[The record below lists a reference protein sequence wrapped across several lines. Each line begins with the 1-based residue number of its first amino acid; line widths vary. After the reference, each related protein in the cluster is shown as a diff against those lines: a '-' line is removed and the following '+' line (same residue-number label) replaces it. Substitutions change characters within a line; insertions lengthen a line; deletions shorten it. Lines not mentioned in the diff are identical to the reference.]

1 MYPSKKARTM
11 SLHPFPRGNRRIA
24 APSWQD
30 RLEAADTEW
39 DVVQVAKDYMATL
52 DPEQVALLP
61 GSCRPRKL
69 ITGNDVSS
77 YAFDL
82 VRYECGD
89 ADQAA
94 PFIHRLAAF
103 FSHASIRLSE
113 IMRRT
118 NDEDLDSQQAG

>member
-1 MYPSKKARTM
+1 M
-11 SLHPFPRGNRRIA
+11 SLHPFPRGSRRIGA
-24 APSWQD
+24 VSWQD
-30 RLEAADTEW
+30 RLEACDSES

-52 DPEQVALLP
+52 DPEEVALLP
-61 GSCRPRKL
+61 DTCRPRKL

-89 ADQAA
+89 TDDSA

-103 FSHASIRLSE
+103 FSHSSIRLSE

-118 NDEDLDSQQAG
+118 NDENLDSQQVG

>member
-1 MYPSKKARTM
+1 M
-11 SLHPFPRGNRRIA
+11 SLHPFHRASRTLA

-30 RLEAADTEW
+30 RLEAADSES
-39 DVVQVAKDYMATL
+39 DVVQVAKDYIATL
-52 DPEQVALLP
+52 DPAQVALLP
-61 GSCRPRKL
+61 ASCRPRKL
-69 ITGNDVSS
+69 LTANDVSS

-89 ADQAA
+89 ADLSA

>member
-1 MYPSKKARTM
+1 M
-11 SLHPFPRGNRRIA
+11 SLHPFPRGIRRITA
-24 APSWQD
+24 VSWQD
-30 RLEAADTEW
+30 RLEAADSES

-52 DPEQVALLP
+52 DPFQVSLLP
-61 GSCRPRKL
+61 ATCRPRKL
-69 ITGNDVSS
+69 ITANDVSS

-89 ADQAA
+89 ADDAA
-94 PFIHRLAAF
+94 PFIHRQAAF

>member
-1 MYPSKKARTM
+1 M
-11 SLHPFPRGNRRIA
+11 SLHPFLRGSRRVTA
-24 APSWQD
+24 VSWQD
-30 RLEAADTEW
+30 RLEAADSES
-39 DVVQVAKDYMATL
+39 DVVQIARDYMATL
-52 DPEQVALLP
+52 DPDEVGILP

-69 ITGNDVSS
+69 ITANDVSS

-89 ADQAA
+89 ADLAA

-118 NDEDLDSQQAG
+118 NDEDLDSRQAG

>member
-1 MYPSKKARTM
+1 M
-11 SLHPFPRGNRRIA
+11 SLHPFARGNRRIVA
-24 APSWQD
+24 VSWQD
-30 RLEAADTEW
+30 RLEAADSES
-39 DVVQVAKDYMATL
+39 DVVQVAKDYVATL
-52 DPEQVALLP
+52 DPDQVALLP

-69 ITGNDVSS
+69 LTANDVSS

-82 VRYECGD
+82 VRFECGD
-89 ADQAA
+89 GDDAA

-118 NDEDLDSQQAG
+118 NDEDLHRQQAG